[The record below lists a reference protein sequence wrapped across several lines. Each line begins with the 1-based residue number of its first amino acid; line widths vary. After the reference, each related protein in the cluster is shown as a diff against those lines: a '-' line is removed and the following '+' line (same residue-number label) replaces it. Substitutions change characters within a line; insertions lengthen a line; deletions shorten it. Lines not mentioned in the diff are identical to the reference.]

1 MNKRILVDLI
11 SNCKV
16 CNSPTE
22 ELVDKQMKVT
32 YDVCHNCDF
41 ISKQESYHLSEEEEH
56 GRYSLHNN
64 FPDNEG
70 YVNIFNNM
78 IDIHVRPLKD
88 VKTIL
93 DFGCGPYPTLKI
105 LLERLDYKVSIYDPY
120 FETNLEYRNQKYN
133 LITTT
138 EVIEHMVDPIKE
150 LEHMLELLE
159 DKGYLLIMTLFREMD
174 QERFL
179 TWWYRR
185 DKTHISF
192 FNETTFKYLQNKFNL
207 IEVSNNNKNIVVFQK
222 K

>member
-1 MNKRILVDLI
+1 MELI
-11 SNCKV
+11 SNCKI

-22 ELVDKQMKVT
+22 ELLDKQMKVT
-32 YDVCHNCDF
+32 YDVCQKCDF
-41 ISKQESYHLSEEEEH
+41 ISKQEAYHLSEEDEH

-78 IDIHVRPLKD
+78 IDIHVRTLKN
-88 VKTIL
+88 VKKVL

-120 FETNLEYRNQKYN
+120 FEKDLAYRNQKYD

-150 LEHMLELLE
+150 LSHMLSLLD

-185 DKTHISF
+185 DRTHISF
-192 FNETTFKYLQNKFNL
+192 FNETTFKFIQDKFDL
-207 IEVSNNNKNIVVFQK
+207 VEVSNNNKNIIVFQK

>member
-1 MNKRILVDLI
+1 MEQT
-11 SNCKV
+11 SNCKI

-22 ELVDKQMKVT
+22 ELLDKQMKVT
-32 YDVCHNCDF
+32 YDVCQKCDF
-41 ISKQESYHLSEEEEH
+41 ISKQKEYHLSAEDEH
-56 GRYSLHNN
+56 GRYALHNN
-64 FPDNEG
+64 FLDNEG

-78 IDIHVRPLKD
+78 IESHVRPLKN

-120 FETNLEYRNQKYN
+120 FEKDLSYRDQKYD
-133 LITTT
+133 LIVTT
-138 EVIEHMVDPIKE
+138 EVIEHMVNPMKE
-150 LEHMLELLE
+150 LTHMLGLLE

-174 QERFL
+174 EERFL

-185 DKTHISF
+185 DRTHISF
-192 FNETTFKYLQNKFNL
+192 FNETTFNYIQAKFDL
-207 IEVSNNNKNIVVFQK
+207 IEVSNNNKNIIVFQK